1 MLLLLFTS
9 AMLKACLHH
18 TAALLLRLQM
28 SYTIDCLKTHTP
40 AALELL
46 CDSVLNPLLLEEE
59 VCETAGGEGGGQGG
73 HGMGLIF

>member
-1 MLLLLFTS
+1 
-9 AMLKACLHH
+9 MLKACLHH

-59 VCETAGGEGGGQGG
+59 VCERAEGGGQGG
-73 HGMGLIF
+73 RGMGLIF